1 MAKQTVRGGGV
12 KGPRAV
18 VWAQFVAVGAL
29 IAVVSGCA
37 STWYNPGKSREEAK
51 ADDKL
56 CASEAEETA
65 LARAARQRMD
75 YGRTQPYAP
84 PGLNRGETPMQMQE
98 RSRTEDTYAR
108 EFVAC
113 MSTKGYTQDRPK
125 AP

>member
-1 MAKQTVRGGGV
+1 MAKQTGRGCGV
-12 KGPRAV
+12 KSPRAV
-18 VWAQFVAVGAL
+18 VLAQFVAVGAL

-37 STWYNPGKSREEAK
+37 STWQSAGKSGEEVK
-51 ADDKL
+51 ADEKI
-56 CASEAEETA
+56 CAAGAEETA

-84 PGLNRGETPMQMQE
+84 PGLNRGETPMQLQE
-98 RSRTEDTYAR
+98 RSRTEDVYTR